1 MNDMQSNPAQA
12 IETAQEIETAGEIG
26 QLSYRQLIWRRFRKN
41 RMGVI
46 AGILLLIFYMLA
58 IGADFFAPYH
68 YNEINMR
75 LRHVPPQRLHFS
87 VQDGFYVHGLKSVRN
102 AESLELEFTK
112 DMMQRHPV
120 EFFFKDADG
129 RRHLFSSAGPMFL
142 LGTDRMGRD
151 LLSRIMYG
159 ARVSM
164 TLGLVGVFLS
174 IVLGS
179 ILGTVSGYWGGWVDN
194 LIQRVIEILSAF
206 PDIPLWM
213 ALGAA
218 LPPGWSSIQIYFG
231 DYDYFVDYPLGRI
244 GTTGAWKG
252 IGVSG
257 KRFRY
262 GGRALQ
268 ARDIGTSSQSICYP
282 GCYSH
287 IIVIAT
293 LAIPGMILGETRA
306 QFS

>member
-1 MNDMQSNPAQA
+1 MEST
-12 IETAQEIETAGEIG
+12 IETAEEVEGTAEIG

-41 RMGVI
+41 RMGLI
-46 AGILLLIFYMLA
+46 AGVLLLLFYILA

-102 AESLELEFTK
+102 PESLELEFTK
-112 DMMQRHPV
+112 DLTQRHPV
-120 EFFFKDADG
+120 EFFFKDAKG

-174 IVLGS
+174 IILGS
-179 ILGTVSGYWGGWVDN
+179 ILGTISGY
-194 LIQRVIEILSAF
+194 
-206 PDIPLWM
+206 
-213 ALGAA
+213 
-218 LPPGWSSIQIYFG
+218 
-231 DYDYFVDYPLGRI
+231 LGRM
-244 GTTGAWKG
+244 
-252 IGVSG
+252 
-257 KRFRY
+257 
-262 GGRALQ
+262 GR
-268 ARDIGTSSQSICYP
+268 QSDPTCY
-282 GCYSH
+282 
-287 IIVIAT
+287 
-293 LAIPGMILGETRA
+293 
-306 QFS
+306 

>member
-1 MNDMQSNPAQA
+1 MNEIQGASAQL
-12 IETAQEIETAGEIG
+12 IGTVEEIETAGDFYIEGG

-46 AGILLLIFYMLA
+46 AGILLLFLYMLA

-87 VQDGFYVHGLKSVRN
+87 VQDGFYIHGLKSVRN
-102 AESLELEFTK
+102 PDSLELEFTK
-112 DMMQRHPV
+112 DMMQQHPV

-164 TLGLVGVFLS
+164 TIGLVGVFLS
-174 IVLGS
+174 IILGS

-231 DYDYFVDYPLGRI
+231 ITIILSIIRWGGLARQVRGKVLAYRESDFVMAARAA
-244 GTTGAWKG
+244 GAGHWHIITKH
-252 IGVSG
+252 
-257 KRFRY
+257 
-262 GGRALQ
+262 LL
-268 ARDIGTSSQSICYP
+268 P

-293 LAIPGMILGETRA
+293 LAIPGHDFRGNRA
-306 QFS
+306 